1 MFNKPLKTRIK
12 KVTTADGTVTH
23 YAQFKYLFWWYNFSD
38 RNVAVWSHTK
48 PRSVWGT
55 SSLYDRGSVEM
66 CMGLIDEYI
75 AAFHFET
82 DKRNK
87 EKVVNTEYIKYP

>member
-23 YAQFKYLFWWYNFSD
+23 YTQFKYLFWWYNFSD
-38 RNVAVWSHTK
+38 WDVTVWSHTT
-48 PRSVWGT
+48 PRSVWAQ
-55 SSLYDRGSVEM
+55 SSLLDNGSVEM

-75 AAFHFET
+75 EAFRVEA

-87 EKVVNTEYIKYP
+87 KKVVSTEYIKYP

>member
-12 KVTTADGTVTH
+12 KVTTVGGEVIH
-23 YAQFKYLFWWYNFSD
+23 HAQFKYLFWWYNFSD
-38 RNVAVWSHTK
+38 KVTVWSPTT
-48 PRSVWGT
+48 PFSVWVT

-75 AAFHFET
+75 EKFHAEAE
-82 DKRNK
+82 KRNK
-87 EKVVNTEYIKYP
+87 EKVVNIEYIKYP